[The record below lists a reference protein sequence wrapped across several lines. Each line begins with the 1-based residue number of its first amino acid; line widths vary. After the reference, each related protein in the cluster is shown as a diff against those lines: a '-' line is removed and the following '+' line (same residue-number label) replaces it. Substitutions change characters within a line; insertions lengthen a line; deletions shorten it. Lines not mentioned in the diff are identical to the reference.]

1 MVGVKGLNSNFKTT
15 RKIILQF
22 IEKINEPE
30 TVVFIEN
37 FKNVLAA

>member
-15 RKIILQF
+15 SKIILQF

-37 FKNVLAA
+37 FKNLLVA